1 MAQLEI
7 ENLTIQYRTLHGSVH
22 AVRGIT
28 LAVERGRAMGLVG
41 ESGCGK
47 TTLAR
52 AVIGVLPKNAA
63 ILGGTVRFDG
73 EDLLALS
80 ADAQNA
86 YRWRRIAMVP
96 QAAMDSL
103 DPVYRVGDQIIET
116 MRLRGGLSRGQARD
130 LSQRLFAQVG
140 LESSRTRLY
149 PHELS
154 GGMKQRVV
162 IAMALALSPHVL
174 IADEPVTAL
183 DVIVQHQVLRT
194 LRELQKTLQLSL
206 LLITHDISVVA
217 DLCDDVAVMYAGRI
231 VETGSVRQVFTTP
244 QHPYTMGLRNSF
256 PSLRAEAGPLT
267 PIEGFPPDLARP
279 PHGCAFAPRCPFVI
293 DRCWTED
300 PALLPA
306 AGGQASACHR
316 ASEAPLL
323 RIQASE
329 AFARLS
335 ATHAGSAP

>member
-7 ENLTIQYRTLHGSVH
+7 ENLTIQYQTSHGPVH
-22 AVRGIT
+22 AVRGVT
-28 LAVERGRAMGLVG
+28 LAVERGHAMGLVG

-47 TTLAR
+47 TTFAR

-80 ADAQNA
+80 AERQNA

-103 DPVYRVGDQIIET
+103 DPVYRVGDQMTET
-116 MRLRGGLSRGQARD
+116 MRLRGGLSRGEARD
-130 LSQRLFAQVG
+130 LTLRLFSQVG
-140 LESSRTRLY
+140 LEPSRMRLY

-162 IAMALALSPHVL
+162 IAMALALSPQLV

-194 LRELQKTLQLSL
+194 LRELQETLQLSM

-217 DLCDDVAVMYAGRI
+217 DLCDEVAVMYAGRI
-231 VETGSVRQVFTTP
+231 VETGSVRQVFATP
-244 QHPYTMGLRNSF
+244 HHPYTMGLRNAF
-256 PSLRAEAGPLT
+256 PSLRAGAGSLV
-267 PIEGFPPDLARP
+267 PIEGFPPDLAHP

-293 DRCWTED
+293 NRCWTED

-306 AGGQASACHR
+306 SGGQSAACHR
-316 ASEAPLL
+316 ANEAALL
-323 RIQASE
+323 RTQASE

-335 ATHAGSAP
+335 ATQTGGVL

>member
-1 MAQLEI
+1 VAQLEI
-7 ENLTIQYRTLHGSVH
+7 ENLTIQYQTSHGLVH
-22 AVRGIT
+22 AVRGVT
-28 LAVERGRAMGLVG
+28 LAVQRGRAMGLVG

-52 AVIGVLPKNAA
+52 AVIGVLPKNAM
-63 ILGGTVRFDG
+63 ILGGTVQFDG
-73 EDLLALS
+73 EDLLTLS
-80 ADAQNA
+80 AYAQNA

-96 QAAMDSL
+96 QSAMDSL
-103 DPVYRVGDQIIET
+103 DPVYRVGDQMIET
-116 MRLRGGLSRGQARD
+116 MRQRGGLSRAQARD
-130 LSQRLFAQVG
+130 LTLRLFAQVG

-162 IAMALALSPHVL
+162 IAMALALSPQVL

-183 DVIVQHQVLRT
+183 DVIVQHQVLAI
-194 LRELQKTLQLSL
+194 LHELQKTLQLSL

-231 VETGSVRQVFTTP
+231 VETGSVRQVFNTP
-244 QHPYTMGLRNSF
+244 QHPYTMGLRNAF
-256 PSLRAEAGPLT
+256 PSLRAQAGPLV

-279 PHGCAFAPRCPFVI
+279 PRGCAFAPRCPFVI

-300 PALLPA
+300 PALLPV
-306 AGGQASACHR
+306 AGGRASACHR
-316 ASEAPLL
+316 ASDAALL
-323 RIQASE
+323 RTQASE

-335 ATHAGSAP
+335 ATPPGSAL